1 MASVGR
7 ILGTTA
13 ALAGA
18 VHGYRKDKGN
28 KGTKKVAKAVILGGG
43 YSGYERARNQGQSR
57 LAAGTKAFLGGS
69 LYSGYKGINREGIGE
84 KVRKYTRNEKG
95 ANRVAAGT
103 ALAGGVGT
111 AAYLRKKKTSKSTA
125 KKKSKN

>member
-1 MASVGR
+1 MGVGR
-7 ILGTTA
+7 VLGTA
-13 ALAGA
+13 AAVAGA

-43 YSGYERARNQGQSR
+43 YSGYERARNQGQSK

-69 LYSGYKGINREGIGE
+69 LYSAYKGTKREGLTEG
-84 KVRKYTRNEKG
+84 VRKYTRNEKG

-111 AAYLRKKKTSKSTA
+111 AAYMRKKKTSKSTV
-125 KKKSKN
+125 KKKTKD